1 MQQSPTFGL
10 GPSYVMI
17 ARMASFVALVA
28 VAAAALQPADFLRE
42 ELGEP
47 LAFTYGWPAAADAHP
62 ALREAL
68 RTDMEA
74 ERTKAL
80 GYVEESR
87 VDARENGL
95 EFIPHYFAK
104 TWQVAGS
111 TPQLISLTAS
121 EETFAGGAHGNI
133 HFDAMLWDLAAQ
145 RRVTAAQV
153 LGEAAILGMT
163 ERYCAVLDAE
173 RTAQRG
179 EPIHRD
185 PEDPHTL
192 CPPLAELVLAPKDE
206 DGDGR
211 FDTLD
216 VLIAPYLAGPYV
228 EGPYFAEVPFRAED
242 LAGVNADYRP
252 AFEEGTAQPQE

>member
-1 MQQSPTFGL
+1 MTPL
-10 GPSYVMI
+10 H
-17 ARMASFVALVA
+17 ALLA
-28 VAAAALQPADFLRE
+28 IAAAALQPADFPRE

-47 LAFTYGWPAAADAHP
+47 LAFTYGWPAAADTIP

-87 VDARENGL
+87 ADARENGF

-104 TWQVAGS
+104 TWQVVGS
-111 TPQLISLTAS
+111 TPQLVSLTAS
-121 EETFAGGAHGNI
+121 EETFSGGAHGNI

-145 RRVTAAQV
+145 RRVAVAQV

-163 ERYCAVLDAE
+163 ERYCAALDAE
-173 RTAQRG
+173 RAAQRG
-179 EPIHRD
+179 EPIRRD
-185 PEDPHTL
+185 PEDSHTL
-192 CPPLAELVLAPKDE
+192 CPPLTELVLAPKDE
-206 DGDGR
+206 DGNGR

-228 EGPYFAEVPFRAED
+228 EGPYFAEVPFEVED
-242 LAGVNADYRP
+242 LAGVAESYRA
-252 AFEEGTAQPQE
+252 AFETGAPTERQE